1 MATEKRIVRLEG
13 ASALAKELG
22 VSREYL
28 WRVRTGRWASKR
40 LAAKLRER
48 GIAVRR
54 GGSLARSR

>member
-1 MATEKRIVRLEG
+1 MATERKITRLEG

-22 VSREYL
+22 VTREYL
-28 WRVRTGRWASKR
+28 WRVRTGRWTSKR

-54 GGSLARSR
+54 CASARAR